1 MSVLDDNAVFYD
13 PASPFAVAVTLYP
26 GQDRERVIYGIYDDP
41 HQEAEVDAEVPIYQ
55 DRPTLTC
62 AASDVADL
70 AQDDPL
76 QVDDTDYL
84 LAADPRIYGM
94 DAVLELIE
102 P

>member
-1 MSVLDDNAVFYD
+1 MSILDDSAVFYD
-13 PASPFAVAVTLYP
+13 PASPFVAEVTLFP
-26 GQDRERVIYGIYDDP
+26 GQDTERVIYGIYDDP
-41 HQEAEVDAEVPIYQ
+41 HHEAEVGAEVPIYQ
-55 DRPTLTC
+55 GSPTLTC

-76 QVDDTDYL
+76 RVDGTDYV

-94 DAVLELIE
+94 DAVLELME